1 MVNLLYV
8 DLFCGAGGTTT
19 GVEESRLTGE
29 KCAKVVACVNH
40 DPNAIASHMAN
51 HKDVLHFIEDIRTL
65 DTTELV
71 SHLGRMRT
79 EYPEAKVVLWASLE
93 CTNFSRAKGGL
104 PRDADSRTLAD
115 HLFRYIEDIDPDFP
129 EIRWGDEP
137 IEVELVRKE
146 GKR

>member
-19 GVEESRLTGE
+19 GVEESRLAGE

-71 SHLGRMRT
+71 SHLGWMRT

-93 CTNFSRAKGGL
+93 CTNFSRAKGRTSQGRGQPHAGGSSL
-104 PRDADSRTLAD
+104 PLHRGHR
-115 HLFRYIEDIDPDFP
+115 P
-129 EIRWGDEP
+129 
-137 IEVELVRKE
+137 
-146 GKR
+146 